1 MRANSPF
8 PLLAPVQLVRTKP
21 TPPRKYAGIYGAGVE
36 RSPVISCFTIR
47 TSIMFGVNGGIFA
60 PVRRAWSG
68 TMRRPVPRELGVTD
82 GEAFFPN
89 ATTPPRTTV
98 PIRRIVSDS
107 AKKTAPGA
115 NLEPFWNNPQI
126 SELLFYRHIEE
137 PLDRI
142 GLPEVKTVTAVLVDR
157 QWRAGVKDIF
167 DTKRQGS
174 IR

>member
-68 TMRRPVPRELGVTD
+68 TMRRPVLHELGVTD

-89 ATTPPRTTV
+89 ATTPPINVTLAEVTIFAGSERPEMRT
-98 PIRRIVSDS
+98 
-107 AKKTAPGA
+107 A
-115 NLEPFWNNPQI
+115 L
-126 SELLFYRHIEE
+126 
-137 PLDRI
+137 
-142 GLPEVKTVTAVLVDR
+142 
-157 QWRAGVKDIF
+157 
-167 DTKRQGS
+167 
-174 IR
+174 